1 MPALSGIIPKDG
13 EDKITIIP
21 VTEDSASEVMEAVR
35 MHYVTNFAMLREI
48 IRYTQMRTRQNTI
61 MITLIV

>member
-1 MPALSGIIPKDG
+1 
-13 EDKITIIP
+13 
-21 VTEDSASEVMEAVR
+21 MEAVR
-35 MHYVTNFAMLREI
+35 MHYVTNFAMLQEI